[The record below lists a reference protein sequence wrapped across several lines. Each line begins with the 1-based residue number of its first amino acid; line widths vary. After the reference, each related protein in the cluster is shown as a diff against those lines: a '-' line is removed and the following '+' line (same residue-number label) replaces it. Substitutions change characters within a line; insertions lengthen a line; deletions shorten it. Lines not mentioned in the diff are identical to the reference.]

1 MKRIPSTFQMG
12 PHTVT
17 VRVISRRE
25 MGTLAAKWSMGEVD
39 GLCDYE
45 HHTIYLRKADKGFPK
60 RLQMH
65 TFWHE
70 YFHMLFHCLGRERL
84 ARDETLVDNC
94 GALHL
99 QALNTAT

>member
-1 MKRIPSTFQMG
+1 MKRIPATFQMG
-12 PHTVT
+12 PHTIT
-17 VRVISRRE
+17 VRIIPHRE
-25 MGTLAAKWSMGEVD
+25 LSALGEKWGLGEID

-45 HHTIYLRKADKGFPK
+45 HSTIYVRKADKSFPK
-60 RLQMH
+60 KLQLH
-65 TFWHE
+65 VFWHE

-84 ARDETLVDNC
+84 SRDETLVDNC